1 MTPAARLSAA
11 IEVLDRILD
20 GQPAE
25 PALTAWGRANRF
37 AGSGD
42 RHALRDLVFEAL
54 RRKRSAAALGGG
66 LTGRGLVLGL
76 LRQRGE
82 DPAAL
87 FTGQAHA
94 PAPVAGD
101 EAGRAPL
108 PLEALDCPDWLAPRL
123 ERALGDGFAATMAA
137 LQDRA
142 PLWLRVNLRRATPEA
157 ARAALGADGIEVRG
171 DPALPAALEVLT
183 NARKINGSAA
193 YLQGMVELQD
203 RASQE
208 VVLGLGLS
216 KGQSALDYCAG
227 SGGKTLALA
236 SQTGARFFAHDQD
249 PRRMQDLPERA
260 RRAGVDVRLLS
271 DPAQGAPYDLVLC
284 DTPCSGSGSW
294 RRDPQGKWA
303 LSPRRLDELCNIQ
316 AEILDRA
323 AKLVQPEGELV
334 YVTCSLL
341 REENE
346 EQVESFLRRSP
357 QWGCLDQRRLA
368 LGAPGDGFFRARLRR
383 SGGRGLNL
391 G

>member
-11 IEVLDRILD
+11 IEVLDRILN
-20 GQPAE
+20 GQNAE
-25 PALTAWGRANRF
+25 PALIAWGRANRF

-42 RHALRDLVFEAL
+42 RHAIRDIVFEAL

-82 DPAAL
+82 DPAAF

-94 PAPVAGD
+94 PAPVGQD
-101 EAGRAPL
+101 ETARPPL
-108 PLEALDCPDWLAPRL
+108 PLESLDCPDWLAPRL
-123 ERALGDGFAATMAA
+123 ERALGADFPSTMAA

-142 PLWLRVNLRRATPEA
+142 PLWLRVNLCRTTPEA
-157 ARAALGADGIEVRG
+157 ARAALGAEGIEVRS

-183 NARKINGSAA
+183 NSRKINASEA
-193 YLQGMVELQD
+193 YLQGLVELQD

-216 KGQSALDYCAG
+216 VGQSVLDYCAG

-236 SQTGARFFAHDQD
+236 NQAKARFFAHDRD

-260 RRAGVDVRLLS
+260 KRAGVEVRLLS
-271 DPAQGAPYDLVLC
+271 DPALAAPYDLVLC
-284 DTPCSGSGSW
+284 DAPCSGSGSW

-303 LSPRRLDELCNIQ
+303 LNPERLEELCRIQ

-323 AKLVQPEGELV
+323 ARLVQPEGELL

-346 EQVESFLRRSP
+346 EQIDAFLRRAP
-357 QWGCLDQRRLA
+357 QWGCLDQKRLA

-383 SGGRGLNL
+383 VAQSTR
-391 G
+391 

>member
-11 IEVLDRILD
+11 IEVLDRILN
-20 GQPAE
+20 GLPAE

-42 RHALRDLVFEAL
+42 RHAIRDLVFEAL

-76 LRQRGE
+76 LRQRSE
-82 DPAAL
+82 DTAAL

-94 PAPVAGD
+94 PAPVLVD
-101 EAGRAPL
+101 EAGWPPL

-123 ERALGDGFAATMAA
+123 ERALGDGFPAAMAA
-137 LQDRA
+137 LQERA
-142 PLWLRVNLRRATPEA
+142 PLWLRVNLRRTTPEA
-157 ARAALGADGIEVRG
+157 ARTALAAEGIEVRG

-183 NARKINGSAA
+183 NPRKINGSQA

-216 KGQSALDYCAG
+216 AGQSALDYCAG

-236 SQTGARFFAHDQD
+236 NQHGARFFAHDQD

-260 RRAGVDVRLLS
+260 RRAGVEVRLLS
-271 DPAQGAPYDLVLC
+271 DPAQAAPYDLVLC
-284 DTPCSGSGSW
+284 DAPCSGSGSW

-303 LSPRRLDELCNIQ
+303 LSPHRLDELCRIQ

-346 EQVESFLRRSP
+346 EQIEAFLRRAP
-357 QWGCLDQRRLA
+357 HWACLDQRRLA
-368 LGAPGDGFFRARLRR
+368 LGAPGDGFFRARLRP
-383 SGGRGLNL
+383 GAGQARGA